1 MNGLLFVRRQL
12 SEVQVGGIPYFH
24 VLRMKSLQRDGAI
37 DKLPHGSN
45 VPSSTA
51 RQRLNHNITD
61 SRSLRVTGDDGNAH
75 RISSPL
81 VQQVVTASTTYDVQY
96 LYRAGRKVAQII
108 QHLAIA
114 QGKTFEDATYHLSPC
129 PGDRLAMVGAISQN
143 GLIHISRIAKLSVI
157 RNYQTAKRLTGLH
170 LGNK

>member
-51 RQRLNHNITD
+51 RQRMRERHTAVGNQFEENGIANGLQDDLNKCEKPA
-61 SRSLRVTGDDGNAH
+61 RQ
-75 RISSPL
+75 PP
-81 VQQVVTASTTYDVQY
+81 
-96 LYRAGRKVAQII
+96 
-108 QHLAIA
+108 
-114 QGKTFEDATYHLSPC
+114 SPC
-129 PGDRLAMVGAISQN
+129 SPCGDAD
-143 GLIHISRIAKLSVI
+143 GLR
-157 RNYQTAKRLTGLH
+157 
-170 LGNK
+170 

>member
-61 SRSLRVTGDDGNAH
+61 SRSRTRYSLGRSSGACHEPELCLPEQWHLVVDGN
-75 RISSPL
+75 R
-81 VQQVVTASTTYDVQY
+81 
-96 LYRAGRKVAQII
+96 GR
-108 QHLAIA
+108 
-114 QGKTFEDATYHLSPC
+114 C
-129 PGDRLAMVGAISQN
+129 
-143 GLIHISRIAKLSVI
+143 SR
-157 RNYQTAKRLTGLH
+157 Y
-170 LGNK
+170 